1 MSTDASHP
9 SPDLPA
15 IDERLV
21 APGSGYEIIDGMVVP
36 VPPALPP
43 HATRQSKIASLL
55 EAYTRSEYNVATEML
70 TRTSKID
77 DIAPDVSVF
86 LREPDPVTGGRRLEE
101 LVVEI
106 ISTQTIANAATKA
119 AKLSTRGVR
128 RVFGIDLER
137 GRLLEWSRE
146 LGTWSILDASADLED
161 PALALPLPYAALL
174 DAGRTDD
181 AVARALL
188 AKRNPR
194 IEESHAQVRAEGR
207 AEGRIETLIEAVLAV
222 LASRAIPIS
231 AAQRERI
238 AAERDPARLARWLAA
253 AGTCSDLTSLLAP

>member
-1 MSTDASHP
+1 MSTDATNP
-9 SPDLPA
+9 SPELPA
-15 IDERLV
+15 VDERLV
-21 APGSGYEIIDGMVVP
+21 APGSGYEILDGIVVP

-55 EAYTRSEYNVATEML
+55 EAYSRAEYDVATEML

-86 LREPDPVTGGRRLEE
+86 SRERDPETGGRRLEE

-106 ISTQTIANAATKA
+106 ISTQTIANAARKA
-119 AKLSTRGVR
+119 AKLSGRGVR

-137 GRLLEWSRE
+137 GRMLEWSRE
-146 LGTWSILDASADLED
+146 LGTWSIIDATTDLVD
-161 PALALPLPYAALL
+161 PVLAVPLPFAALL

-188 AKRNPR
+188 AKRNPLL
-194 IEESHAQVRAEGR
+194 EASHAHVRAEGVAAGR

-222 LASRAIPIS
+222 LVGRAIPVS
-231 AAQRERI
+231 AAQRDSIVR
-238 AAERDPARLARWLAA
+238 ERDPAQLSRCSRRRARVR
-253 AGTCSDLTSLLAP
+253 T

>member
-1 MSTDASHP
+1 MSTDASHL

-15 IDERLV
+15 VDERLV
-21 APGSGYEIIDGMVVP
+21 APGSGYEIIDGVVVP

-55 EAYTRSEYNVATEML
+55 EAYTRPEYDVATDML
-70 TRTSKID
+70 TRTSRID
-77 DIAPDVSVF
+77 DLAPDVSVF
-86 LREPDPVTGGRRLEE
+86 LREPDRVTGGRRLEE

-119 AKLSTRGVR
+119 AKLSVRGVR

-137 GRLLEWSRE
+137 NRMLEWSRD
-146 LGTWSILDASADLED
+146 LGTWSIIDAAAHMVD
-161 PALALPLPYAALL
+161 PVLALPLPYAALL

-188 AKRNPR
+188 AKRNPL
-194 IEESHAQVRAEGR
+194 IVESHARV
-207 AEGRIETLIEAVLAV
+207 RIETRIQTLIEAILAV
-222 LASRAIPIS
+222 VASRTVAIS
-231 AAQRERI
+231 AAERALI
-238 AAERDPARLARWLAA
+238 LAERDPARLARWLAA
-253 AGTCSDLTSLLAP
+253 AGTCVDVTSLLDES